1 MGCPP
6 TTRWR
11 CRSAPVRQERCGQ
24 RGERSVQERRS
35 RGTGVGAEIAR
46 GRVRSRATL
55 CMSAAVMPV
64 AYSMACEAPCH
75 NRTARAARGIAAP
88 RAQAPLVSMPA
99 KSRARCPTRAPALA
113 QRSPRGTAGKW
124 QAARLRELLREPPRV
139 LVQAIAGAHWRR

>member
-1 MGCPP
+1 
-6 TTRWR
+6 
-11 CRSAPVRQERCGQ
+11 
-24 RGERSVQERRS
+24 
-35 RGTGVGAEIAR
+35 
-46 GRVRSRATL
+46 
-55 CMSAAVMPV
+55 MSAAVMPV